1 MIQSNNKAVTIA
13 PTTGHFSVHKVKLKI
28 LYYLGAQP
36 VPTGTAFDTIQNMVM
51 FQYYFLLDIQ
61 RIIASSKK
69 VRRLLA
75 WKHDDRKI

>member
-28 LYYLGAQP
+28 LYYLGAQQP

-75 WKHDDRKI
+75 